1 MDNYILLGVTNE
13 GQVLEA
19 FRILE
24 SEPSDTEFRI
34 VQGRMSQRLG
44 KGKRDSWYFR
54 TEKLTYSP
62 KEDATSW

>member
-13 GQVLEA
+13 GKVLEA

-24 SEPSDTEFRI
+24 REPSDTEFRI
-34 VQGRMSQRLG
+34 VQGRMSQKLG

-54 TEKLTYSP
+54 TEKLTYHP
-62 KEDATSW
+62 KEATIS